1 MLELKNISVRYGDTP
16 ALDDVSLT
24 VADGEHLAVLGPSG
38 SGKSTLLRVIAGL
51 EPPATGTISW
61 NGRDLAGVPVNARHF
76 GLMFQDY
83 VLFPQRD
90 VAGNVAFG
98 LEMARQ
104 RRDAINRRVAE
115 VLDLVGLAGYG
126 RRAITELSGGE
137 QQRVALARA
146 LAPQPELLM
155 LDEPLGALDRSLR
168 ERLLRDLSELFRSLG
183 LTTIYVTHD
192 QEEALA
198 VGDRV
203 AVLDG
208 GRLEAIGAPR
218 ELWLNPPTEFV
229 ARFMGLHNISD
240 ATITNGQAATA
251 WGLIPAPPGT
261 PDGQARVLARPDG
274 FTFSDAGTL
283 KGIVRSATF
292 RGSRTVCVVAV
303 GSAELEIH
311 LPPAAAAPSVGQ
323 SVGLDLDPGA
333 VLVLRSEG
341 RSSLSE
347 L

>member
-1 MLELKNISVRYGDTP
+1 MLELENISVRYGDTP
-16 ALDDVSLT
+16 ALDNVSLI
-24 VADGEHLAVLGPSG
+24 VANGEHLAVLGPSG

-51 EPPATGTISW
+51 EPPSTGRISW
-61 NGRDLAGVPVNARHF
+61 DGRALAGVPVNARQL

-98 LEMARQ
+98 LHMAGEP
-104 RRDAINRRVAE
+104 RDSINKRVAE

-146 LAPQPELLM
+146 LAPRPRLLM
-155 LDEPLGALDRSLR
+155 LDEPLGALDRGLR
-168 ERLLRDLSELFRSLG
+168 ERLLGDLSNLFRELT

-198 VGDRV
+198 IGDRV
-203 AVLDG
+203 AVLNHG
-208 GRLEAIGAPR
+208 QLKALGTPR
-218 ELWLNPPTEFV
+218 HLWLNPPGEFV
-229 ARFMGLHNISD
+229 ARFLGQRNITD
-240 ATITNGQAATA
+240 ATIADGQATTD
-251 WGLIPAPPGT
+251 WGVFAAPPGT
-261 PDGQARVLARPDG
+261 PQGQARLLIRPDG
-274 FTFSDAGTL
+274 VTL
-283 KGIVRSATF
+283 TEDGPIKGVVKSAIF

-303 GSAELEIH
+303 RSAELEIH
-311 LPPAAAAPSVGQ
+311 LPPAAAAPAVGQ
-323 SVGLDLDPGA
+323 SVGLDVDPSA
-333 VLVLRSEG
+333 VLVLPSEG

-347 L
+347 P